1 MELEEDGGAQEAAS
15 AFAALGNYKDS
26 PARAANLQEA
36 LARYTEELERVESQA
51 EALSTAL
58 AAGEVLLSEGATPLD
73 GETRV
78 ELQACVEAAAAVE
91 VPLPE
96 TPAALLEVEEA
107 ADALTK
113 FDCSALAERTAAAVA
128 AYTESAARYALVDAP
143 TAEFVADRLSRVPAI
158 ARVVIAGEGPVSA
171 EAAADAAAAQAAGTD
186 AADGEAAPAAV
197 IPDDASG
204 DAADT
209 ATPAATGGEDTADAT
224 TPGEAGE
231 GTADMDGTEDAA
243 PQDGAEDAPTPAADE
258 PEDSAAPDEAGE
270 GTADVDGTEDAAPQD
285 GAEDAPTPAA
295 DEPEDSAAPDEAGE
309 GTADVDG
316 TEDAAP
322 QDGAEDGPAP
332 AAEEPEDS
340 ATPGEAG
347 EGTADVDGTEDAAPQ
362 DGAEDV
368 SAPAAEEPEGSA
380 TPGEAGEG
388 TADVDGTEDAT
399 PQNGAED
406 APTPAAEEPEDTA
419 TPDEAG
425 EGTADMDGTEDAAPQ
440 NGAEDAPTPAADD
453 TDDAIAPAAD
463 GTEGAGP
470 NAPTGRVYFAST
482 LVSEA
487 CVYLSDEALSASDA
501 GCGGGVEIYATAEA
515 AQQRDAELSAQE
527 GVGAHMAAGTVVIRL
542 SNSLSALEREE
553 LMAQVLDALTTSQPG
568 EAVALEEMPQRLETL
583 ITVGESSFAVV
594 DGKICYALT
603 LVNDTEGLT
612 VEFPRVRVTFY
623 DAQGEAIASDETVR
637 MALCPGQELAWA
649 SDVWNVEETPVSMQA
664 ELVTP
669 RSRDFVDSVAL
680 CAPLEVRSATI
691 GQDGGTA
698 TLVCEIYNP
707 NDFDAPSA
715 AVTIL
720 YRDGEGALVSG
731 ETSWCG
737 GIPAGSSATFEMPLT
752 PALVQDTFEVQAS
765 LG

>member
-1 MELEEDGGAQEAAS
+1 
-15 AFAALGNYKDS
+15 
-26 PARAANLQEA
+26 
-36 LARYTEELERVESQA
+36 
-51 EALSTAL
+51 
-58 AAGEVLLSEGATPLD
+58 
-73 GETRV
+73 
-78 ELQACVEAAAAVE
+78 
-91 VPLPE
+91 
-96 TPAALLEVEEA
+96 
-107 ADALTK
+107 
-113 FDCSALAERTAAAVA
+113 
-128 AYTESAARYALVDAP
+128 
-143 TAEFVADRLSRVPAI
+143 
-158 ARVVIAGEGPVSA
+158 
-171 EAAADAAAAQAAGTD
+171 
-186 AADGEAAPAAV
+186 
-197 IPDDASG
+197 
-204 DAADT
+204 
-209 ATPAATGGEDTADAT
+209 
-224 TPGEAGE
+224 
-231 GTADMDGTEDAA
+231 
-243 PQDGAEDAPTPAADE
+243 
-258 PEDSAAPDEAGE
+258 
-270 GTADVDGTEDAAPQD
+270 
-285 GAEDAPTPAA
+285 
-295 DEPEDSAAPDEAGE
+295 
-309 GTADVDG
+309 
-316 TEDAAP
+316 
-322 QDGAEDGPAP
+322 
-332 AAEEPEDS
+332 
-340 ATPGEAG
+340 
-347 EGTADVDGTEDAAPQ
+347 
-362 DGAEDV
+362 
-368 SAPAAEEPEGSA
+368 
-380 TPGEAGEG
+380 
-388 TADVDGTEDAT
+388 
-399 PQNGAED
+399 
-406 APTPAAEEPEDTA
+406 
-419 TPDEAG
+419 
-425 EGTADMDGTEDAAPQ
+425 MDGTEDAAPQ

-583 ITVGESSFAVV
+583 ITVGESSFAVA

-603 LVNDTEGLT
+603 LVNDTESLT